1 MSNIDKSYIIQKF
14 YQLAGGVK
22 ANSSQGTY
30 YGSCPVCREGKSWLK
45 KKRLF
50 LLDCSRV
57 FCHNCGYSNSAIN
70 FIQDYGCIS
79 MDEIR
84 EESSGY
90 ISLNETSVQ
99 VKNTQ
104 SLPYDSFNLFSKY
117 HIDYYKNNKEVKRAL
132 KYIKSRRLDTAINSP
147 KALYFS
153 LKDNIHKNRLILPYY
168 DEDNNIIHY
177 QSRLLDGDEGIR
189 YISKVNSKKS
199 VFGINNISDKIEHIF
214 IFEGP
219 IDSFFIENGVALGGI
234 TPKNLFSELQQQQIN
249 SLKHRGFDSFIFVLD
264 NQFIDETSM
273 KLSKYIALNTD
284 FKVFVWPYYSQ
295 YKDFNKC
302 ATVFNLDK
310 FNSQMVASRSYEREE
325 LMRMLTS
332 KPSSTY

>member
-1 MSNIDKSYIIQKF
+1 
-14 YQLAGGVK
+14 
-22 ANSSQGTY
+22 
-30 YGSCPVCREGKSWLK
+30 
-45 KKRLF
+45 LF

-79 MDEIR
+79 MDEIK
-84 EESSGY
+84 EEASGY
-90 ISLNETSVQ
+90 ISLNETNLVLKKSE
-99 VKNTQ
+99 

-117 HIDYYKNNKEVKRAL
+117 HIDYYKNNKYVKRAL
-132 KYIKSRRLDTAINSP
+132 KYIKGRRLDTAINKP

-177 QSRLLDGDEGIR
+177 QSRLLDGDEGVR

-199 VFGINNISDKIEHIF
+199 IFGINNISDKTEHIF

-234 TPKNLFSELQQQQIN
+234 TPKSLFSELQQHQIN

-264 NQFIDETSM
+264 NQFIDKTALD
-273 KLSKYIALNTD
+273 LSRHITLNTNY
-284 FKVFVWPYYSQ
+284 KVFVWPSTGIL
-295 YKDFNKC
+295 KDFNEC
-302 ATVFNLDK
+302 TVK
-310 FNSQMVASRSYEREE
+310 FGFDSFEPARVAHSSYSGES
-325 LMRMLTS
+325 LMRMIYHS
-332 KPSSTY
+332 KAH